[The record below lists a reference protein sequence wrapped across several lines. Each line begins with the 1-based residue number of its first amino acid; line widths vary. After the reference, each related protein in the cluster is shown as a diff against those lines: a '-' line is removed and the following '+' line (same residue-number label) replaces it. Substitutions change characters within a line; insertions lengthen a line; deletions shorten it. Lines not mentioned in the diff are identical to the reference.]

1 MNNNGCV
8 WVWVW
13 VQTLVSCP
21 PGGWSHLLLHFK
33 HRPKVKKKRKR
44 KANDPWYFFLNSRL
58 FFSPYLQIVQSW
70 DIDTPWEASWTLKWW
85 TCRKCWTLREFRTL
99 RSGWKLPLL
108 WSGVQEEWPFYMVS
122 LLLWS
127 GGQERTFSG
136 KTFPRW
142 PLCSFSNGGFCR
154 LSNQYYPNQQN
165 QSYLSS

>member
-1 MNNNGCV
+1 MGLRYETQLMNNNGCV

-33 HRPKVKKKRKR
+33 HRPKVKKERKR
-44 KANDPWYFFLNSRL
+44 KANDPWYFFLTSKF
-58 FFSPYLQIVQSW
+58 FFSRYLQIVQSW
-70 DIDTPWEASWTLKWW
+70 DIDTIWLLKWW
-85 TCRKCWTLREFRTL
+85 TFRQSKTF

-108 WSGVQEEWPFYMVS
+108 WSGVQEEWPFYMVL

-136 KTFPRW
+136 KTFHYWR
-142 PLCSFSNGGFCR
+142 LCSFSNGGFCR
-154 LSNQYYPNQQN
+154 LSNQYYPN
-165 QSYLSS
+165 